1 MQGAGGTDSS
11 TEPTSGTIIGVSNK
25 SDALASDAR
34 PAGRFCFDGHRYR
47 GYGVNIKLSMS
58 DPKAQSGVA
67 GNEDHLS
74 NVAMDTDAFFSLDCL
89 VGTCS

>member
-1 MQGAGGTDSS
+1 MQPGGRHSS
-11 TEPTSGTIIGVSNK
+11 TEPTSGNVIGAPDN
-25 SDALASDAR
+25 SDALASEAR

-58 DPKAQSGVA
+58 DPKAQLGVA

-74 NVAMDTDAFFSLDCL
+74 NVAMDTDTFLSLDCL